1 MLCFIQTK
9 NVKKNNLCTLNTKN
23 LTKKKVHRKRHTYIC
38 ERVRKKY
45 FEFTW
50 INGSHY
56 TESVAA
62 RGYAHPFKSK
72 VIFFL

>member
-1 MLCFIQTK
+1 MYIEHEEFHM
-9 NVKKNNLCTLNTKN
+9 
-23 LTKKKVHRKRHTYIC
+23 KKVHRKRHTYMY

-56 TESVAA
+56 TESVVA
-62 RGYAHPFKSK
+62 RGYVHPFKSK
-72 VIFFL
+72 VFFFSDVY